1 MKKLLT
7 SVLSII
13 IFGSF
18 MGCSSE
24 NNIDSEPVV
33 SNELATSMEPS
44 ENTDINPV
52 VQEVAKSYKDALT
65 ETEQNE
71 AQKVAEQYYGKETVW
86 IAESIKITADD
97 NPLYKNEGIEGEYEP
112 GNIIIFDVVA
122 VLKGEKGNRTI
133 SIARNRDN
141 VWEVINEGF

>member
-7 SVLSII
+7 AVLSII

-18 MGCSSE
+18 MGCSDE
-24 NNIDSEPVV
+24 NKNDSKPVV
-33 SNELATSMEPS
+33 SNELPTSESS
-44 ENTDINPV
+44 ENTEIKSV

-86 IAESIKITADD
+86 KAESIKITADD